1 MLKEHKKIAQ
11 SPRKLARH
19 ITRQYVLA
27 LMLLAMLT
35 LSTNV
40 ILNRLI
46 ESQRSHAELS
56 ELASTQRIL
65 FQEAGIMVGRL
76 VKEAR
81 SAADNNLLLDT
92 VRRNLTQIVA
102 ELKATHERLE
112 SIAKTFRASPFLA
125 LPKNT
130 EELIRPNWLEVKLN
144 DFIHNVEL
152 LTTLDRKAL
161 NQRVHLWLSV
171 GLSVAGNGQLTTAF
185 ESEMKEFNA
194 LTQANID
201 YLQKIH
207 SALSTLMIVSLG
219 LVGLLIFYPLVR
231 RLRSQHE
238 LALQAQAQLSN
249 IALHD
254 MLTGLANR
262 NQLEHAFGSSLAER
276 VESRKA
282 ALLLID
288 LDDFKAVNDGFGHRA
303 GDEVLRVVSRR
314 LMALGTADTLIARI
328 GGDEFTIIVTGGVPI
343 GQVKFLAQRI
353 VEELQQPIVVDGRE
367 HLIGASVGI
376 AFCPEHGGTVS
387 ELLVAADNAMY
398 EAKKLGKGTVFVFN
412 DELRQRLA
420 RSIEMEKGLQKALR
434 QDEFRIFFQPK
445 QLVADGRHLG
455 FEALVRWQSAEYGLL
470 LPAVFIDVAERI
482 RLIEA
487 ITVVVFE
494 KVKQHRQQWLEAGLN
509 PGRIAVN
516 VPEVMLVKDLSESEA
531 GRILLEDT
539 DLGSW
544 LDIEVTE
551 NVMLNQAERKVKQN
565 LALLSKRGIG
575 IHLDDFGTG
584 YASLAHLRAFPCSAL
599 KIDRSF
605 IKDIT
610 FDRDAESIVKAVIQL
625 GKEMRKTVV
634 GEGVETTTQLE
645 FLKQQGCDVV
655 QGYLFA
661 RPLAPEKVP
670 DYLAAQSHQTTPVV
684 RYLRAPLAGAKHL
697 TKDRS

>member
-1 MLKEHKKIAQ
+1 
-11 SPRKLARH
+11 
-19 ITRQYVLA
+19 
-27 LMLLAMLT
+27 
-35 LSTNV
+35 
-40 ILNRLI
+40 
-46 ESQRSHAELS
+46 
-56 ELASTQRIL
+56 
-65 FQEAGIMVGRL
+65 MVGRL

-81 SAADNNLLLDT
+81 SATDNNLLLDT

-102 ELKATHERLE
+102 ELKETHARLE
-112 SIAKTFRASPFLA
+112 NLTKTLRASPFLISSENA
-125 LPKNT
+125 G
-130 EELIRPNWLEVKLN
+130 ELLKQSWLELKLH
-144 DFIHNVEL
+144 DFVNNVEI

-171 GLSVAGNGQLTTAF
+171 GLAAAGNGQLTTAF
-185 ESEMKEFNA
+185 ETEMQEFNT
-194 LTQANID
+194 LTQNNID
-201 YLQKIH
+201 RLQTIH

-219 LVGLLIFYPLVR
+219 LVGLLIFYPLVK

-262 NQLEHAFGSSLAER
+262 NQLEHAFGASLEEGM
-276 VESRKA
+276 ESRRA

-303 GDEVLRVVSRR
+303 GDEVLRIVSRR
-314 LMALGTADTLIARI
+314 LMALSTANTLIARI
-328 GGDEFTIIVTGGVPI
+328 GGDEFTVIVTGGVPV

-353 VEELQQPIVVDGRE
+353 VEEMQQPIVVDGRE

-398 EAKKLGKGTVFVFN
+398 EAKKLGKGIVFVFN
-412 DELRQRLA
+412 DDLRQRLA

-434 QDEFRIFFQPK
+434 QDEFQVFFQPK

-455 FEALVRWQSAEYGLL
+455 FEALIRWQSSEYGLL
-470 LPAVFIDVAERI
+470 LPSVFIDVAERI
-482 RLIEA
+482 RLMEA
-487 ITVVVFE
+487 ITVIVLE

-516 VPEVMLVKDLSESEA
+516 VPEIMLIKDLSESEA

-551 NVMLNQAERKVKQN
+551 DVMLNQAERKVKQN
-565 LALLSKRGIG
+565 LLLLAERGIG

-584 YASLAHLRAFPCSAL
+584 YASLAHLRSFPCSAL

-605 IKDIT
+605 IKDIS

-634 GEGVETTTQLE
+634 GEGVETTTQLD

-661 RPLAPEKVP
+661 RPLVPEKVP
-670 DYLAAQSHQTTPVV
+670 DYLAAQSYHPPHVV
-684 RYLRAPLAGAKHL
+684 RYLRTPLAGTKHH